1 MPSVSEYSRPRSLS
15 RKSKKAKHIFANQGI
30 FVPIIVDASHR
41 IIDEVLWFEMA
52 KDLGL
57 EHLHAIVFHNPRPD
71 ELTQLEVSLN
81 RLAEDSRWDEGVLKF
96 KIEHLIDFQV
106 NLTRTGFEP
115 AEIDNI
121 L

>member
-1 MPSVSEYSRPRSLS
+1 MQLHANSSPRPFLFSEWRWPKGEGFHAPLLGILASPMPSVSEYSRPRALS
-15 RKSKKAKHIFANQGI
+15 RQSKKAKHIFANQGI

-71 ELTQLEVSLN
+71 ELTQLELALN
-81 RLAEDSRWDEGVLKF
+81 
-96 KIEHLIDFQV
+96 
-106 NLTRTGFEP
+106 
-115 AEIDNI
+115 
-121 L
+121 